1 MKKIFAIIYKDILV
15 RFTSPSEWLFFLIL
29 PIIFTVIIGASSG
42 PPEDQ
47 RIPLYVV
54 DEAENPLSA
63 DLILALE
70 KSSVVRPVVET
81 IKDANADFEKRKV
94 SAVLVI
100 PSNFSEEILSAGNL
114 TLELKQLPND
124 TDAQAAA
131 QAIEA
136 VLGRVGSAINIA
148 NESVRRA
155 ESQPGFNFESSE
167 IRQDYFDLSQEKA
180 EVLLDNA
187 PNRLNRII
195 GNTTDTIA
203 YDAKGSA
210 SAGQM
215 ITWVFIPLLGLSATF
230 AYERQKGTLKR
241 LFTTPVTKAVYL
253 FATITGQVLTA
264 LLQMLFLI
272 IFGILVMKAGWA
284 KEPLATFV
292 MLLASALAAAAMGTM
307 LGAFVKTE
315 AQANGLSIMFGM
327 VMALMGGCWYPLE
340 LFPPTIQQAMKVLP
354 TTWAMQGLLDV
365 VQRGQGLA
373 AVLPEAAVL
382 LGFAVLF
389 FVIGILR
396 FRYE

>member
-29 PIIFTVIIGASSG
+29 PIVFTLIIGASSG

-54 DEAENPLSA
+54 DKAENSLSA

-70 KSSVVRPVVET
+70 KSSVVRPDVKNFE
-81 IKDANADFEKRKV
+81 DANADFEKRKV
-94 SAVLVI
+94 SAMLVI
-100 PSNFSEEILSAGNL
+100 PSNFAEENLSTGNL
-114 TLELKQLPND
+114 ILELKQLPND

-136 VLGRVGSAINIA
+136 VLGRVGSTINIA
-148 NESVRRA
+148 NESVLRA
-155 ESQPGFNFESSE
+155 ESQPGFDFKSPE
-167 IRQDYFDLSQEKA
+167 IRQEYFDRSKEKA
-180 EVLLDNA
+180 EKLLDNS
-187 PNRLNRII
+187 PNRLNRTI
-195 GNTTDTIA
+195 GNTADAID
-203 YDAKGSA
+203 YDANSSA
-210 SAGQM
+210 SVGQM
-215 ITWVFIPLLGLSATF
+215 ITWVFIPLIGLSATF

-241 LFTTPVTKAVYL
+241 LFTTPVTRTVYL
-253 FATITGQVLTA
+253 IATITGQVLTA
-264 LLQMLFLI
+264 LLQMFLLI
-272 IFGILVMKAGWA
+272 IFGILIMKAGWA
-284 KEPLATFV
+284 NEPLATLV

-340 LFPPTIQQAMKVLP
+340 LFPPTIQQAMKVFP

-365 VQRGQGLA
+365 VQRGRGLA

-382 LGFAVLF
+382 LGFAILF
-389 FVIGILR
+389 FIIGIFR

>member
-29 PIIFTVIIGASSG
+29 PIVFTLIIGASSG

-54 DEAENPLSA
+54 DKAKNSLSA
-63 DLILALE
+63 ELILALE
-70 KSSVVRPVVET
+70 KSSVVRPDVKNFE
-81 IKDANADFEKRKV
+81 DANADFEKRKV
-94 SAVLVI
+94 SAMLVI
-100 PSNFSEEILSAGNL
+100 PSNFAKENLSTVNL
-114 TLELKQLPND
+114 ILELRQLPND

-148 NESVRRA
+148 NESVLRA
-155 ESQPGFNFESSE
+155 ESQPGFDFKSPE
-167 IRQDYFDLSQEKA
+167 IRQEYFDRSKEKA
-180 EVLLDNA
+180 EKLLDNS
-187 PNRLNRII
+187 PNRLNRTI
-195 GNTTDTIA
+195 GNTADAID
-203 YDAKGSA
+203 YDANSSA
-210 SAGQM
+210 SVGQM
-215 ITWVFIPLLGLSATF
+215 ITWVFIPLIGLSATF

-241 LFTTPVTKAVYL
+241 LFTTPVTRTVYL
-253 FATITGQVLTA
+253 IATITGQVLTA
-264 LLQMLFLI
+264 LLQMFLLI
-272 IFGILVMKAGWA
+272 IFGILIMKAGWA
-284 KEPLATFV
+284 NEPLATLV

-340 LFPPTIQQAMKVLP
+340 LFPPTIQQAMKVFP

-365 VQRGQGLA
+365 VQRGRGLA

-382 LGFAVLF
+382 LGFAILF
-389 FVIGILR
+389 FIIGIFR

>member
-29 PIIFTVIIGASSG
+29 PIVFTLIIGASSG

-54 DEAENPLSA
+54 DKAKNSLSA
-63 DLILALE
+63 ELILALE
-70 KSSVVRPVVET
+70 KSSVVRPDVKNFE
-81 IKDANADFEKRKV
+81 DANADFEKRKV
-94 SAVLVI
+94 SAMLVI
-100 PSNFSEEILSAGNL
+100 PSNFAEENLSTGNL
-114 TLELKQLPND
+114 ILELKQLPND

-136 VLGRVGSAINIA
+136 VLGRVGSTINIA
-148 NESVRRA
+148 NESVLRA
-155 ESQPGFNFESSE
+155 ESQPGFDFKSPE
-167 IRQDYFDLSQEKA
+167 IRQEYFDRSKEKA
-180 EVLLDNA
+180 EKLLDNS
-187 PNRLNRII
+187 PNRLNRTI
-195 GNTTDTIA
+195 GNTADAID
-203 YDAKGSA
+203 YDANSSA
-210 SAGQM
+210 SVGQM
-215 ITWVFIPLLGLSATF
+215 ITWVFIPLIGLSATF

-241 LFTTPVTKAVYL
+241 LFTTPVTRTVYL
-253 FATITGQVLTA
+253 IATITGQVLTA
-264 LLQMLFLI
+264 LLQMFLLI
-272 IFGILVMKAGWA
+272 IFGILIMKAGWA
-284 KEPLATFV
+284 NEPLATLV

-340 LFPPTIQQAMKVLP
+340 LFPPTIQQAMKVFP

-365 VQRGQGLA
+365 VQRGRGLA

-382 LGFAVLF
+382 LGFAILF
-389 FVIGILR
+389 FIIGIFR